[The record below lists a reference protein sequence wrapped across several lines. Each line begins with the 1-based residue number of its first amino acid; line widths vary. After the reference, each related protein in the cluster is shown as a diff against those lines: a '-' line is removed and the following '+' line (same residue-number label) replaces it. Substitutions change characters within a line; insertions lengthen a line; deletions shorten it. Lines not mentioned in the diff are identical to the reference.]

1 MKLHFLL
8 IAAFLS
14 TPSLAAEVAI
24 EMLNKDAD
32 GNKMVY
38 SQELVKIEVGDTVT
52 WLPSS
57 KGHNVEMISSPN
69 KMKFKSKNI
78 KEAKITFEVPGL
90 YLYWCT
96 PHKGMGMIGLV
107 VVGGDISNADTVA
120 KAKVRGKSKKK
131 LENQGLKRQAELA
144 QLRAQIITDY
154 RSMRGRPMN
163 NGRNEKLASNPTK
176 LFASGSSLQG
186 GNGVSAAQLRKDRR

>member
-1 MKLHFLL
+1 MMKYFAL
-8 IAAFLS
+8 AAAMFMS
-14 TPSLAAEVAI
+14 TPAFAADLTI
-24 EMLNKDAD
+24 EMLNKDAH

-38 SQELVKIEVGDTVT
+38 SEEIASIEVGDTVT
-52 WLPSS
+52 WVPTD

-69 KMKFKSKNI
+69 NLKFKSKNN

-107 VVGGDISNADTVA
+107 VVGGDTSNADTVA

-131 LENQGLKRQAELA
+131 LKKLLDEL
-144 QLRAQIITDY
+144 
-154 RSMRGRPMN
+154 
-163 NGRNEKLASNPTK
+163 
-176 LFASGSSLQG
+176 
-186 GNGVSAAQLRKDRR
+186 